1 MPTVCKRTAGRG
13 SASHMDTSGDMLRV
27 EPRGPPG
34 AGDAGG
40 AMLAPA
46 LEQLDALATGMPR
59 SRL

>member
-1 MPTVCKRTAGRG
+1 
-13 SASHMDTSGDMLRV
+13 MDTSGDMLRV